1 MSSQDHKEKNSD
13 FEKDIARYLRD
24 HPDFFEQHQDILATM
39 VLPHETGVAVSLI
52 ERQVQVLRDE
62 KEKLSRQLQGL
73 ISTAQNNEKLNNN
86 VNALILEL
94 LDADSLKDILRVIE
108 QRMRADFEA
117 DAVIV
122 KLLASGNAVLKE
134 HEELTAW
141 QQPALV
147 IGEKVMTAREP
158 VCGAF
163 TAEQMNALF
172 NDADIR
178 SAGVVPLVEDRSSK
192 NCYGIIAI
200 GSYDPHR
207 FRADMG
213 TLFLSLLG
221 QVLTRILKR
230 HLVEN
235 MDDNLGEK

>member
-1 MSSQDHKEKNSD
+1 MSSQDHKAKD
-13 FEKDIARYLRD
+13 KAFEHEIARYLRD
-24 HPDFFEQHQDILATM
+24 HPAFFEDHQDILAGM
-39 VLPHETGVAVSLI
+39 ILSHESGSAVSLI
-52 ERQVQVLRDE
+52 ERQVQVLREQKDE
-62 KEKLSRQLQGL
+62 QKRKLQTL

-86 VNALILEL
+86 VNTLILEL
-94 LDADSLKDILRVIE
+94 LDADSLNDILNVIE

-117 DAVIV
+117 DAVVV
-122 KLLASGNAVLKE
+122 KLLASGNTILKE

-147 IGEKVMTAREP
+147 IGEKVMTARQP
-158 VCGAF
+158 VCGSF
-163 TAEQMNALF
+163 NTEQMQALF
-172 NDADIR
+172 DDADIQ
-178 SAGVVPLVEDRSSK
+178 SAGVVPLVEDENSK

-200 GSYDPHR
+200 GSYDPQR

-230 HLVEN
+230 HLAE
-235 MDDNLGEK
+235 

>member
-1 MSSQDHKEKNSD
+1 MSSQDYKAKDTE
-13 FEKDIARYLRD
+13 FEHEMVRYLRD
-24 HPDFFEQHQDILATM
+24 HPVFFEAHQDVLAGMILS
-39 VLPHETGVAVSLI
+39 HETGSAVSLI
-52 ERQVQVLRDE
+52 ERQVQILREQKDE
-62 KEKLSRQLQGL
+62 QKRKLQSL

-94 LDADSLKDILRVIE
+94 LDASSLDDILNVIE
-108 QRMRADFEA
+108 QRIRTDFEA
-117 DAVIV
+117 DAIVV
-122 KLLASGNAVLKE
+122 KLLASGNDVLKE

-158 VCGAF
+158 MCGSF
-163 TAEQMNALF
+163 NSEQMQALF
-172 NDADIR
+172 DDADIK
-178 SAGVVPLVEDRSSK
+178 SAGIVPLSKDKNSK

-200 GSYDPHR
+200 GSYDSQR

-230 HLVEN
+230 HL
-235 MDDNLGEK
+235 EK